1 MPKFQDLGLHLV
13 YQWIILVSVALIR
26 TSIVNTNINSNIIDM
41 HIDLDEKHF
50 SPIILS
56 DMDMFHMALTAC
68 TYKRG

>member
-1 MPKFQDLGLHLV
+1 MPKFQYLGLHLV
-13 YQWIILVSVALIR
+13 DQLIILVSVALIR
-26 TSIVNTNINSNIIDM
+26 TSMGNTNIIDM

>member
-1 MPKFQDLGLHLV
+1 MPKFQYLGLHLV
-13 YQWIILVSVALIR
+13 DQLIILVSVALIR
-26 TSIVNTNINSNIIDM
+26 TSMGNTNIDLD
-41 HIDLDEKHF
+41 IDLDEKHF